1 MNFNGR
7 NLLKKSPNNV
17 VIPGCTDYIE
27 YMEAT
32 QNKGEDSM
40 KAINVKQ
47 NIVAVKNLCPE
58 FNEWDI
64 KYLTVKQEQV
74 NRKNEIREL
83 QARIDKIRAEARGAS
98 RQMEFLRGEVDSIR
112 DLEEVLEVLNGEGW
126 SE

>member
-1 MNFNGR
+1 
-7 NLLKKSPNNV
+7 
-17 VIPGCTDYIE
+17 
-27 YMEAT
+27 MEAT
-32 QNKGEDSM
+32 NNQRRNSM

-47 NIVAVKNLCPE
+47 NAEAVRNLCPE

-83 QARIDKIRAEARGAS
+83 QAQIDKIRAEARGAS
-98 RQMEFLRGEVDSIR
+98 RQMEYYRGEVDSIR
-112 DLEEVLEVLNGEGW
+112 DLEEVLTVLNGEGW

>member
-1 MNFNGR
+1 
-7 NLLKKSPNNV
+7 
-17 VIPGCTDYIE
+17 
-27 YMEAT
+27 MEAT

-98 RQMEFLRGEVDSIR
+98 RQMEFYRGEVDSIR
-112 DLEEVLEVLNGEGW
+112 DLEEVLTELNGEGW

>member
-1 MNFNGR
+1 
-7 NLLKKSPNNV
+7 
-17 VIPGCTDYIE
+17 
-27 YMEAT
+27 
-32 QNKGEDSM
+32 M

-58 FNEWDI
+58 FNENDL

-83 QARIDKIRAEARGAS
+83 QAQIDIIRETARLAS
-98 RQMEFLRGEVDSIR
+98 RLMEYYRGEVDSIR
-112 DLEEVLEVLNGEGW
+112 DLEEVLTELNGEGW